1 MTEFRQKCYDAL
13 MKIPK
18 GKVTTY
24 SELAKAVG
32 TKAVRAVGTA
42 MAKNEKLIKVPCH
55 RVVRSDGSI
64 GQYAM
69 GTARKIELLESEGVM
84 LDQGK
89 IKDFDKFLFKFINDK

>member
-1 MTEFRQKCYDAL
+1 MTEFREKCYKAL
-13 MKIPK
+13 LKIPT

-42 MAKNEKLIKVPCH
+42 MAKNEKLIEIPCH

-69 GTARKIELLESEGVM
+69 GTPKKIELLESEG
-84 LDQGK
+84 LTIEGGK
-89 IKDFDKFLFKFINDK
+89 VKDFDKSIFRF

>member
-64 GQYAM
+64 GQYAK
-69 GTARKIELLESEGVM
+69 GREKKIELLESEGVSVET
-84 LDQGK
+84 GK
-89 IKDFDKFLFKFINDK
+89 VKDFEKCLFKF